1 MGRLL
6 AVCAAIALTVS
17 SQAQGPSADWQ
28 TLTTP
33 HFRIHYP
40 KEYSAWTERAASR
53 LESIR
58 AAVTREVGFDPPT
71 VIDVIVNNPIAQP
84 NGSAWPLLDTP
95 RIIFFTEPPGPRD
108 TIGAYTSWIDLL
120 AVHEVAHVI
129 HMLRPSRNPIQRII
143 ESIVPLNRLTLG
155 APRWVLE
162 GYATVIEGRLTGA
175 GRPSSTLR
183 ALILRQ
189 WAAHG
194 RLPTY
199 DELDTER
206 RYLGGS
212 MAYLAGSAFLEWLE
226 ARTGPESLRNVWLR
240 MTANERRSFDEAFT
254 GVFGESPERLYGEF
268 TAELTASAI
277 AVNRAAPKAEGDL
290 WQETSRGAG
299 DPAVSPDGKKLVIV
313 QRPRQQPAKLVVW
326 STAAPVEEEKRLAE
340 KLAKIRERD
349 PLDILPVRSKPL
361 TREPI
366 NTYSP
371 LDGGDLTGPR
381 WTRDGRSILFEHR
394 QPDADGF
401 WHHDLF
407 LWVPEEGRTHRITRL
422 ADVSQADPMPDGR
435 SAVAVRTRHGYSQLV
450 TVDLAGGEVRPLT
463 EPSLDLVY
471 SHPRVDQSG
480 SRLAYVVN
488 RNGTWILV
496 VRVLGTGAES
506 VIEPGAGEVFASPEW
521 TSNGELIATILSG
534 GFADLYRIS
543 KDGHR
548 IPLTRISGGAMQPA
562 PSPDG
567 RVFFMSLEPDGFV
580 VRVIDRSEPAARPP
594 FDESLVPAIPPS
606 APAVAAF
613 EISPLPPSRP
623 YGIGFQEV
631 SLILGQNLAPSQ
643 NATEAGI
650 RIGDVLGRL
659 NAIAVASFG
668 SDDAQRGVG
677 VASAWR
683 GWPIDLTAHLF
694 RSEDRRAERSGAE
707 LRALW
712 DRIAPR
718 TTLAMTAGA
727 LAGDT
732 RLTFV
737 ESDFSF
743 FRRAPRWRFDGD
755 VSLGYHTG
763 DFEQSNGRIGAALTF
778 GSGMNVRLRFDR
790 VRNEEGRIELGGL
803 PSTII
808 PRSAFIHRILD
819 PSIPVG
825 SMIGDEYEGR
835 RVETTLAGFTF
846 FYQQHRVDGV
856 DVEVTGTE
864 IVIAFDPMPI
874 LRLPGLD
881 ATLGVARVLSGPL
894 GEPTNWWLGLRW
906 RP

>member
-1 MGRLL
+1 MIGASPTRPYCLSVMPPVDVPAARLPALSTATAPTVPNFFSFSMSFSWRAFQRRSVQKYEGSTISRPIFVANNSAPLPTIITCADRSMTARAAVIGLRMIVTPATDPAPRVFPSMIDASNSLRPSWVNTAPLPALKRGLSSRIRMAASTASRLDPPRCRTAWPDRNDCSRAARYSFSRSGVMLPRVIVPAPPWTTSIGVSADATTGTRAIRRLTRRRRIVFVLIFSTLPRHMGRLL
-6 AVCAAIALTVS
+6 AVCAAIAVTVS
-17 SQAQGPSADWQ
+17 AQAQGPSADWQ

-40 KEYSAWTERAASR
+40 KEYAAWTERAASR

-58 AAVTREVGFDPPT
+58 AAVTREVGFNPPT
-71 VIDVIVNNPIAQP
+71 VIDVIVSNPIAQP

-129 HMLRPSRNPIQRII
+129 HMLRPSRNPVQHII

-226 ARTGPESLRNVWLR
+226 ARTGPDSLRNVWLR

-268 TAELTASAI
+268 IAELTASAV
-277 AVNRAAPKAEGDL
+277 AVNRAAPKAEGAL

-299 DPAVSPDGKKLVIV
+299 EPAVSPDGRKLVIV

-326 STAAPVEEEKRLAE
+326 STGAPEEEEKRLAE

-349 PLDILPVRSKPL
+349 PEDILPVRSKPL

-366 NTYSP
+366 DTYSP
-371 LDGGDLTGPR
+371 LDGGDVTGPR

-394 QPDADGF
+394 QPDAEGF

-407 LWVPEEGRTHRITRL
+407 LWTPEEGSTRRITRI

-450 TVDLAGGEVRPLT
+450 IVDLTRGEVLPLT

-471 SHPRVDQSG
+471 SHPRVDQPG
-480 SRLAYVVN
+480 RRLAYVVN
-488 RNGTWILV
+488 RSGAWMLI
-496 VRVLGTGAES
+496 VRDLTTGAES
-506 VIEPGAGEVFASPEW
+506 VIEPAAGEVFASPEW
-521 TSNGELIATILSG
+521 IANGELVATILSG
-534 GFADLYRIS
+534 GFADLYRI
-543 KDGHR
+543 
-548 IPLTRISGGAMQPA
+548 
-562 PSPDG
+562 
-567 RVFFMSLEPDGFV
+567 
-580 VRVIDRSEPAARPP
+580 
-594 FDESLVPAIPPS
+594 
-606 APAVAAF
+606 
-613 EISPLPPSRP
+613 
-623 YGIGFQEV
+623 
-631 SLILGQNLAPSQ
+631 
-643 NATEAGI
+643 
-650 RIGDVLGRL
+650 
-659 NAIAVASFG
+659 
-668 SDDAQRGVG
+668 
-677 VASAWR
+677 
-683 GWPIDLTAHLF
+683 
-694 RSEDRRAERSGAE
+694 
-707 LRALW
+707 
-712 DRIAPR
+712 
-718 TTLAMTAGA
+718 
-727 LAGDT
+727 
-732 RLTFV
+732 
-737 ESDFSF
+737 
-743 FRRAPRWRFDGD
+743 
-755 VSLGYHTG
+755 
-763 DFEQSNGRIGAALTF
+763 
-778 GSGMNVRLRFDR
+778 
-790 VRNEEGRIELGGL
+790 
-803 PSTII
+803 
-808 PRSAFIHRILD
+808 
-819 PSIPVG
+819 
-825 SMIGDEYEGR
+825 
-835 RVETTLAGFTF
+835 
-846 FYQQHRVDGV
+846 
-856 DVEVTGTE
+856 
-864 IVIAFDPMPI
+864 
-874 LRLPGLD
+874 
-881 ATLGVARVLSGPL
+881 
-894 GEPTNWWLGLRW
+894 
-906 RP
+906 